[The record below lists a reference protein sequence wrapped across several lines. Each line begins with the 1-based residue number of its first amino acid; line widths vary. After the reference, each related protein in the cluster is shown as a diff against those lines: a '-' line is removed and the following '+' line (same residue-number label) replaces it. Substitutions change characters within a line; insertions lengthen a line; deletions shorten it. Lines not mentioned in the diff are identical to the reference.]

1 MENLFYETLMTSCH
15 LLRTCTFFTYQEHC
29 HFNVAVL
36 LIVISAPQ
44 EDNFLPASPQW
55 QFLIQSIKYQDL
67 KPWSTSRQDCFDIA
81 LDSWFLVTGTPI
93 PRFIENLETK
103 QRNNKNTG
111 QPSQLKLNATKET
124 IFCIVRDVSV
134 GRVTYSRFCTRLAP
148 SVSSTLRF
156 GLVY

>member
-1 MENLFYETLMTSCH
+1 MIPTIARITKPICSPGTGQGYHFWSEWVAKGDTPKAPKEHPSQAAKRYKQQPFIGIFKEKKMENLFYETLMTSCH

-67 KPWSTSRQDCFDIA
+67 KPWSTSR
-81 LDSWFLVTGTPI
+81 
-93 PRFIENLETK
+93 
-103 QRNNKNTG
+103 
-111 QPSQLKLNATKET
+111 
-124 IFCIVRDVSV
+124 
-134 GRVTYSRFCTRLAP
+134 
-148 SVSSTLRF
+148 
-156 GLVY
+156 